1 MSTDDPGDVHFE
13 VVNQVA
19 LLTLDRPRS
28 LNALSHAMVLRLH
41 ALLDQV
47 EADTSLRAV
56 VLRGHGPKA
65 FCAGGDV
72 IALAQSVREG
82 GALHRDFF
90 LDEYRLDWRLHTFAK
105 PVVAFMHGI
114 VMGGGMGLAQGA
126 SLRLVTDS
134 VRIAMPET
142 RIGLIPD
149 VGATHFF
156 SKMPAPLAA
165 YLALSG
171 AHIGASDALFVNL
184 ADARSRVGDPQA
196 LPALLADIA
205 WPNQEQVDTLQ
216 VLRHTLAAQVDATQ
230 LDDAPLL
237 AACPD
242 IFRHFDPAQPLAN
255 LVAKLEASQG
265 DWARSTAQALRS
277 HSPLMMA
284 LTLLALQRGRRLDLP
299 ACLRMEYGLVQQ
311 ALTCG
316 EFNEGVR
323 AHLIDKDR
331 SPSWAI
337 SCVEALS
344 GTVVASAWAAAQHLS
359 RDPLA
364 HRA

>member
-1 MSTDDPGDVHFE
+1 MSIDNHGDVHLE
-13 VVNQVA
+13 VINQVA
-19 LLTLDRPRS
+19 LFTLDRPRA
-28 LNALSHAMVLRLH
+28 LNALTHAMVQRLH
-41 ALLDQV
+41 VLLDQV
-47 EADTSLRAV
+47 EADASLRAV
-56 VLRGHGPKA
+56 VLRGSGPKA

-72 IALAQSVREG
+72 IALAQSVRDG
-82 GALHRDFF
+82 GTLHRDFF
-90 LDEYRLDWRLHTFAK
+90 IDEYRLDWRLHTFGK

-126 SLRLVTDS
+126 ALRLVTDS

-149 VGATHFF
+149 VGASYFF

-171 AHIGASDALFVNL
+171 AHLSASDALFVNL
-184 ADARSRVGDPQA
+184 ADARSRVNDPQA
-196 LPALLADIA
+196 LPALLADIV
-205 WPNQEQVDTLQ
+205 WPGQEDGDTLRA
-216 VLRHTLAAQVDATQ
+216 LRHALAAHTDATQ
-230 LDDAPLL
+230 VDDAPLL
-237 AACPD
+237 AACAD
-242 IFRHFDPAQPLAN
+242 IFRHFDPAQSITT
-255 LVAKLEASQG
+255 LVARLGANPSA
-265 DWARSTAQALRS
+265 WAQATVQTLRS

-284 LTLLALQRGRRLDLP
+284 LTLLALQRGRQMDLP
-299 ACLRMEYGLVQQ
+299 TCLRMEYGLVQL
-311 ALTCG
+311 ALSSG

-337 SCVEALS
+337 ASVEALS
-344 GTVVASAWAAAQHLS
+344 AQVIASAWATAKDMS

-364 HRA
+364 H